1 MTKYRIVE
9 DNGKFTPEF
18 LNVINT
24 EWLNFGF
31 VYKNY
36 SDAVDFLDEITCKKN
51 QIIIHEYNPKNNDN

>member
-9 DNGKFTPEF
+9 NNDKFTPEF
-18 LNVINT
+18 LNPNYT

-51 QIIIHEYNPKNNDN
+51 KIIIHEYNPQK